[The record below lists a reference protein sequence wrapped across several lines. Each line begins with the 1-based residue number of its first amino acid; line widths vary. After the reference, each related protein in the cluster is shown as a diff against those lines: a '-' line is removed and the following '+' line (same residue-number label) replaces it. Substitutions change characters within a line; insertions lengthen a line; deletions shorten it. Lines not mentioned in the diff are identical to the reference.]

1 MAYPVRNYE
10 PDSSKRVK
18 GWYRVP
24 GKGRRYWTGSKWT
37 YGSGDPKGSV
47 NLGGMLRDGLRAVA
61 PSGGRNTSRQST
73 NRRGRRTGN
82 KPSSPS
88 SSRTPSPSS
97 SATSKPSP
105 GPSPSPSSSSPSST
119 PSRPRPATPSSSRDL
134 RSGPTPP
141 SSTSK
146 PSRSNTS
153 TYNEHGSKL
162 HIGRYRTLKEHRDAV
177 AKRKREQNK

>member
-10 PDSSKRVK
+10 SDSSKRVK
-18 GWYRVP
+18 GWYNVP

-37 YGSGDPKGSV
+37 YGSGDPEGSV
-47 NLGGMLRDGLRAVA
+47 NLGGMLRDSLRAVA

-82 KPSSPS
+82 KPTSTS

-105 GPSPSPSSSSPSST
+105 NTTNTTRDTPRNTPRTPSPRTAQDQRTGRSPDRSPNST
-119 PSRPRPATPSSSRDL
+119 PSGSSNN
-134 RSGPTPP
+134 
-141 SSTSK
+141 
-146 PSRSNTS
+146 RSN
-153 TYNEHGSKL
+153 YREHGSDL
-162 HIGRYRTLKEHRDAV
+162 HIGRHRTLKEHREAV
-177 AKRKREQNK
+177 ARRKREQNK